1 MFAFAE
7 IERPYTA
14 KAVVHSIMRARACVH
29 TCLLRPN
36 EDLLT
41 AMTEAVQRGVES
53 GSSPAPV
60 VRIYEPVHAHARAVR
75 ENLTPF

>member
-41 AMTEAVQRGVES
+41 AMTEAVQRGVDVRLIS
-53 GSSPAPV
+53 GASRADLASLWTLMPAQF
-60 VRIYEPVHAHARAVR
+60 AK
-75 ENLTPF
+75 T